1 METPPQTRS
10 TVESEIRNGTLKLKR
25 SGGNV
30 KKSVFACLLFF
41 IGPACFSQFQ
51 QSLCPKH
58 IETPQYPMLA
68 RQTLITGKISL
79 TVTVDANG
87 GVKNV
92 EATTDNPARRGA
104 QQLLLQSSVE
114 NMQHWTFAKPSSA
127 PYTQVI
133 VYDYEIDRTLPP
145 SGGPT
150 SLPLITKVV
159 VDLPD
164 RVKILMNER
173 FVETANQE
181 IHR

>member
-1 METPPQTRS
+1 
-10 TVESEIRNGTLKLKR
+10 
-25 SGGNV
+25 
-30 KKSVFACLLFF
+30 
-41 IGPACFSQFQ
+41 
-51 QSLCPKH
+51 
-58 IETPQYPMLA
+58 MLA

-87 GVKNV
+87 EVKNV
-92 EATTDNPARRGA
+92 EATTDNPVRREA
-104 QQLLLQSSVE
+104 QQPLLQSSVE

-145 SGGPT
+145 SGGPA

-173 FVETANQE
+173 FVETANQK